1 MARRLDGDLD
11 MKEII
16 KQFKELASTRDLWQV
31 YKDFLEVVAISIS
44 NACDKDQA
52 LEREQRYLDII
63 KTYSPEQV
71 WKITDIMGLLVLE
84 LSKEPQDVLG
94 KIFMELELG
103 NKWTGQVF
111 TPLNLADLLANVA
124 FDDKEIKEKGYMT
137 VTDPAVGGGVT
148 IIGLV
153 RAMIEKGY
161 NPQKQLLV
169 ICGDLDIKAVHMT
182 YIQLSLLGIP
192 AIVKNQDALTLET
205 MSVWYTPTYIWDL
218 WRFKND

>member
-1 MARRLDGDLD
+1 

-16 KQFKELASTRDLWQV
+16 KQFERLAKEKDTWQV
-31 YKDFLEVVAISIS
+31 YRDFLEMTAISIS
-44 NACDKDQA
+44 DVCDIEQA
-52 LEREQRYLDII
+52 KEREKRYMDIA
-63 KTYSPEQV
+63 KTYTPEQLNEIA
-71 WKITDIMGLLVLE
+71 KIMALVVLE
-84 LSKEPQDVLG
+84 LDKEPRDILG
-94 KIFMELELG
+94 RIFMELGLG
-103 NKWTGQVF
+103 NKWAGQVF
-111 TPLNLADLLANVA
+111 TPMSVADMMADVTL
-124 FDDKEIKEKGYMT
+124 DTKEIEDKGYVT
-137 VTDPAVGGGVT
+137 VYDSAVGGGVT

-153 RAMIEKGY
+153 RAMIEQGY

-205 MSVWYTPTYIWDL
+205 MSIWYTPTYIWDL

>member
-1 MARRLDGDLD
+1 ME
-11 MKEII
+11 EII

-44 NACDKDQA
+44 NVCDKDQA
-52 LEREQRYLDII
+52 LERERRYLDLV

-71 WKITDIMGLLVLE
+71 GKICDIMGLLVLE
-84 LSKEPQDVLG
+84 LSKEPRDVLG
-94 KIFMELELG
+94 RVFMELELG
-103 NKWTGQVF
+103 SKWIGQVF
-111 TPLNLADLLANVA
+111 TPLNLAELLAIIA
-124 FDDKEIKEKGYMT
+124 FKEDEIEEKGYMT
-137 VTDPAVGGGVT
+137 VFDPAVGGGVT

-153 RAMIEKGY
+153 RTMIEKGY

-205 MSVWYTPTYIWDL
+205 KSIWYTPTYIWDL
-218 WRFKND
+218 WRFKHD

>member
-1 MARRLDGDLD
+1 

-16 KQFKELASTRDLWQV
+16 KQFKELASSRDLWQV
-31 YKDFLEVVAISIS
+31 YKDFLEMVAISIS

-52 LEREQRYLDII
+52 AEREQRYLDII
-63 KTYSPEQV
+63 KTYSPEQI
-71 WKITDIMGLLVLE
+71 WKISDIMSLVVLE

-111 TPLNLADLLANVA
+111 TPLNLADLLATVA

-218 WRFKND
+218 WRFKHDKSQ

>member
-1 MARRLDGDLD
+1 

-16 KQFKELASTRDLWQV
+16 KQFERLAKEKDMWQV
-31 YKDFLEVVAISIS
+31 YRDFLEMTAISIS
-44 NACDKDQA
+44 NACDIEQA
-52 LEREQRYLDII
+52 TEREKRYADIA
-63 KTYSPEQV
+63 KTYTPEQLNEIS
-71 WKITDIMGLLVLE
+71 KILALIVIEID
-84 LSKEPQDVLG
+84 KEPRDILG
-94 KIFMELELG
+94 RVFMELGLG

-111 TPLNLADLLANVA
+111 TPLNIADLLSTIA

-148 IIGLV
+148 IIGLI
-153 RAMIEKGY
+153 RAMIEQGY

-205 MSVWYTPTYIWDL
+205 KSIWYTPTYIWDL
-218 WRFKND
+218 WRYKHD

>member
-1 MARRLDGDLD
+1 

-31 YKDFLEVVAISIS
+31 YKDFLELVAISIS

-52 LEREQRYLDII
+52 PEREQRYLDII
-63 KTYSPEQV
+63 KTYSPEQI
-71 WKITDIMGLLVLE
+71 WKISDIMGLVVLE

-94 KIFMELELG
+94 RVFMELELG

-111 TPLNLADLLANVA
+111 TPLNLADLLATIA

-137 VTDPAVGGGVT
+137 VADPAVGGGVT

-153 RAMIEKGY
+153 RAMIEQGY

-205 MSVWYTPTYIWDL
+205 KSIWYTPTYIWDL
-218 WRFKND
+218 WRFKK

>member
-1 MARRLDGDLD
+1 

-31 YKDFLEVVAISIS
+31 YKDFLELVAISIS

-63 KTYSPEQV
+63 KTYSTEQI
-71 WKITDIMGLLVLE
+71 WKISDIMGLVVLE

-111 TPLNLADLLANVA
+111 TPLNLADLLATIA
-124 FDDKEIKEKGYMT
+124 FDDEEIKEKGYMT

-153 RAMIEKGY
+153 RTMIEKGY
-161 NPQKQLLV
+161 NPQK
-169 ICGDLDIKAVHMT
+169 
-182 YIQLSLLGIP
+182 
-192 AIVKNQDALTLET
+192 
-205 MSVWYTPTYIWDL
+205 
-218 WRFKND
+218 

>member
-1 MARRLDGDLD
+1 

-63 KTYSPEQV
+63 KTYSPEQI
-71 WKITDIMGLLVLE
+71 WKISDIMGLVVLE

-94 KIFMELELG
+94 RVFMELELG

-111 TPLNLADLLANVA
+111 TPLNLADLLATVA
-124 FDDKEIKEKGYMT
+124 FEDEEIKEKGYMT
-137 VTDPAVGGGVT
+137 VADPAVGGGVT

-205 MSVWYTPTYIWDL
+205 KSIWYTPTYIWDL
-218 WRFKND
+218 WRFKNDKSQ

>member
-1 MARRLDGDLD
+1 

-31 YKDFLEVVAISIS
+31 YKDFLELVAISIS

-63 KTYSPEQV
+63 KTYSPEQI
-71 WKITDIMGLLVLE
+71 WKISDIMGLVVLE

-111 TPLNLADLLANVA
+111 TPLNLADLLATIA
-124 FDDKEIKEKGYMT
+124 FKEDDIKEKGYIT

-153 RAMIEKGY
+153 RAMIEQGY

-205 MSVWYTPTYIWDL
+205 KSIWYTPTYIWDL
-218 WRFKND
+218 WRFKNDKD

>member
-1 MARRLDGDLD
+1 ME
-11 MKEII
+11 EII

-63 KTYSPEQV
+63 KTYSPEQI
-71 WKITDIMGLLVLE
+71 WKITDIMSLLVLE

-111 TPLNLADLLANVA
+111 TPLNLADLLATIA
-124 FDDKEIKEKGYMT
+124 FKEDEIKEKGYIT

-148 IIGLV
+148 IIGFV
-153 RAMIEKGY
+153 RAMIEQGY

-169 ICGDLDIKAVHMT
+169 ICGDLDIKAAHMT

-205 MSVWYTPTYIWDL
+205 MSIWYTPTYIWDL
-218 WRFKND
+218 WRFRSDKSQ

>member
-1 MARRLDGDLD
+1 

-52 LEREQRYLDII
+52 LQREQRYLDII
-63 KTYSPEQV
+63 KTYSPEQI
-71 WKITDIMGLLVLE
+71 WKISGIMGLVVLE

-94 KIFMELELG
+94 RAFMELELG

-111 TPLNLADLLANVA
+111 TPLNLADLLATIA
-124 FDDKEIKEKGYMT
+124 FKEDEIEEKGYIT

-153 RAMIEKGY
+153 RTMIEQGY

-205 MSVWYTPTYIWDL
+205 MSIWYTPTYIWDL
-218 WRFKND
+218 WRFRSDKSQ

>member
-1 MARRLDGDLD
+1 

-31 YKDFLEVVAISIS
+31 YKDFLELVAISIS

-52 LEREQRYLDII
+52 PEREQRYLDII
-63 KTYSPEQV
+63 KTYSPEQI
-71 WKITDIMGLLVLE
+71 WKITDIMSLLVLE

-111 TPLNLADLLANVA
+111 TPLNLVDLLATIA
-124 FDDKEIKEKGYMT
+124 FDDKEIKEKGYMI
-137 VTDPAVGGGVT
+137 VADPAVGGGVT

-153 RAMIEKGY
+153 RAMIEQGY

-205 MSVWYTPTYIWDL
+205 KSIWYTPTYIWDL
-218 WRFKND
+218 WRFKK

>member
-1 MARRLDGDLD
+1 ME
-11 MKEII
+11 EII

-31 YKDFLEVVAISIS
+31 YKDFLELVAISIS

-52 LEREQRYLDII
+52 LGREKRYLDII
-63 KTYSPEQV
+63 KTYSPEQI
-71 WKITDIMGLLVLE
+71 WKISDIMGLVVLE
-84 LSKEPQDVLG
+84 LSKEPQDILG
-94 KIFMELELG
+94 RVFMELELG

-111 TPLNLADLLANVA
+111 TPMSVADMMADVTL
-124 FDDKEIKEKGYMT
+124 DKKEIEDKEYVT
-137 VTDPAVGGGVT
+137 VYDSAVGGGVT

-153 RAMIEKGY
+153 RAMLRQGL

-205 MSVWYTPTYIWDL
+205 MSIWYTPTYIWDL

>member
-1 MARRLDGDLD
+1 

-63 KTYSPEQV
+63 KTYSPEQI
-71 WKITDIMGLLVLE
+71 WKISDIMGLVVLE

-111 TPLNLADLLANVA
+111 TPLNLADLLATIA

-153 RAMIEKGY
+153 RAMLRQNL

-218 WRFKND
+218 WRFKNVKSQ

>member
-1 MARRLDGDLD
+1 

-16 KQFKELASTRDLWQV
+16 KQFRELASTRDLWQV

-52 LEREQRYLDII
+52 AEREKRYLDII
-63 KTYSPEQV
+63 KTYSPEQI
-71 WKITDIMGLLVLE
+71 WKISDIMGLVVLE

-94 KIFMELELG
+94 RVFMELELG

-153 RAMIEKGY
+153 RAMLRQGL

-205 MSVWYTPTYIWDL
+205 MSIWYTPTYIWDL
-218 WRFKND
+218 WRFKKW

>member
-1 MARRLDGDLD
+1 

-16 KQFKELASTRDLWQV
+16 KQFEKLAKEKDMWQV
-31 YKDFLEVVAISIS
+31 YRDFLEITAISIS
-44 NACDKDQA
+44 NVCDIEQA
-52 LEREQRYLDII
+52 EEREKRYMDIA
-63 KTYSPEQV
+63 KTYTPEQLNEIS
-71 WKITDIMGLLVLE
+71 KIMAMVFLE
-84 LSKEPQDVLG
+84 MDKEPQDILG
-94 KIFMELELG
+94 RVFMELELG
-103 NKWTGQVF
+103 SKWIGQVF
-111 TPLNLADLLANVA
+111 TPLSLADLLATIA
-124 FDDKEIKEKGYMT
+124 FKEDEIKEKGYMT
-137 VTDPAVGGGVT
+137 VADPAVGGGVT

-153 RAMIEKGY
+153 RAMVEQGY

>member
-1 MARRLDGDLD
+1 

-16 KQFKELASTRDLWQV
+16 KQFERLSKEKDTWQV
-31 YKDFLEVVAISIS
+31 YRDFLEMTAISIS
-44 NACDKDQA
+44 NVCDIGQA
-52 LEREQRYLDII
+52 KERE
-63 KTYSPEQV
+63 KTYMNISKTYTPEQLNEIS
-71 WKITDIMGLLVLE
+71 KIMALVVLE
-84 LSKEPQDVLG
+84 LEKEPRDILG
-94 KIFMELELG
+94 KIFMELGLG

-111 TPLNLADLLANVA
+111 TPMSVADMMADMSL
-124 FDDKEIKEKGYMT
+124 DTKEIEDKGYVT
-137 VTDPAVGGGVT
+137 VYDSAVGGGVT

-153 RAMIEKGY
+153 RAMLRQGL

-169 ICGDLDIKAVHMT
+169 KCGDLDIKAVHMT

>member
-1 MARRLDGDLD
+1 MDGDLD

-31 YKDFLEVVAISIS
+31 YKDFLELVAISIS

-52 LEREQRYLDII
+52 PEREKRYLDII
-63 KTYSPEQV
+63 KTYSPEQI
-71 WKITDIMGLLVLE
+71 WKISDIMGLVVLE

-94 KIFMELELG
+94 RVFMELELG

-111 TPLNLADLLANVA
+111 TTLNLADLLATIA

-153 RAMIEKGY
+153 RTMIEKGY

-169 ICGDLDIKAVHMT
+169 IRH
-182 YIQLSLLGIP
+182 
-192 AIVKNQDALTLET
+192 
-205 MSVWYTPTYIWDL
+205 
-218 WRFKND
+218 

>member
-1 MARRLDGDLD
+1 

-16 KQFKELASTRDLWQV
+16 KQFERLAKEKDTWQV
-31 YKDFLEVVAISIS
+31 YRDFLEMTAISIS
-44 NACDKDQA
+44 NVCDIGQA
-52 LEREQRYLDII
+52 KEREKRYMDIA
-63 KTYSPEQV
+63 KTYSPEQLNEIS
-71 WKITDIMGLLVLE
+71 KIMALVVLE
-84 LSKEPQDVLG
+84 LDKEPRDILG
-94 KIFMELELG
+94 RIFMELGLG

-111 TPLNLADLLANVA
+111 TPMSVADMMADVTL
-124 FDDKEIKEKGYMT
+124 DKKEIEDKEYVT
-137 VTDPAVGGGVT
+137 VYDSAVGGGVT

-153 RAMIEKGY
+153 RAMLRQGL

-205 MSVWYTPTYIWDL
+205 MSIWYTPTYIWDL

>member
-1 MARRLDGDLD
+1 

>member
-1 MARRLDGDLD
+1 MKKK

-16 KQFKELASTRDLWQV
+16 KQFRELASTRDLWQV

-52 LEREQRYLDII
+52 AEREKRYLDII
-63 KTYSPEQV
+63 KTYSPEQI
-71 WKITDIMGLLVLE
+71 WKISDIMGLVVLE

-94 KIFMELELG
+94 RVFMELELG

-153 RAMIEKGY
+153 RAMLRQGL

-205 MSVWYTPTYIWDL
+205 MSIWYTPTYIWDL
-218 WRFKND
+218 WRFKK

>member
-1 MARRLDGDLD
+1 

-16 KQFKELASTRDLWQV
+16 KQFRELASTRDLWQV

-52 LEREQRYLDII
+52 AEREKRYLDII
-63 KTYSPEQV
+63 KTYSPEQI
-71 WKITDIMGLLVLE
+71 WKISDIMGLVVLE

-94 KIFMELELG
+94 RVFMELELG

-153 RAMIEKGY
+153 RAMLRQGL

-205 MSVWYTPTYIWDL
+205 MSIWYTPTYIWDL
-218 WRFKND
+218 WRFKK

>member
-1 MARRLDGDLD
+1 

-63 KTYSPEQV
+63 KTYSPEQI
-71 WKITDIMGLLVLE
+71 WKISDIMGLVVLE

-94 KIFMELELG
+94 RVFMELELG

-111 TPLNLADLLANVA
+111 TPLNLADLLSTIA
-124 FDDKEIKEKGYMT
+124 FDDEEIKVKGYMT

-153 RAMIEKGY
+153 RAMIEQGY

-218 WRFKND
+218 WRFKNDKSQ

>member
-1 MARRLDGDLD
+1 

-52 LEREQRYLDII
+52 LQREQRYLDII
-63 KTYSPEQV
+63 KTYSPEQI
-71 WKITDIMGLLVLE
+71 WKISDIMGLVVLE

-94 KIFMELELG
+94 RAFMELELG

-111 TPLNLADLLANVA
+111 TPLNLADLLSTIA
-124 FDDKEIKEKGYMT
+124 FDDKEIKEKGYIT

-218 WRFKND
+218 WRFKHDKS